1 MQPFDTS
8 TAWKTRKNSVFG
20 QFSRS
25 VALWTRWAFAVW
37 STLNAFRSSR
47 PGVLLGKGVLKICSK
62 FTREYP
68 CRRAPSVM
76 LQSNFIEITLPHR
89 CSPINLLHTFR
100 TTFSS
105 NTSRRLR
112 LCFNYTEYGT
122 GCMLIKQ
129 NNSISTKKCYQI
141 YLKALL
147 LPRENNYVL
156 LPSCYRIEIHLSFA
170 FS

>member
-1 MQPFDTS
+1 MSEMQPFDTS

-20 QFSRS
+20 QFSRC
-25 VALWTRWAFAVW
+25 VALWTRWAFLAW

-68 CRRAPSVM
+68 CRRATSVM

-89 CSPINLLHTFR
+89 CSPINLLHIFR
-100 TTFSS
+100 ATFSS
-105 NTSRRLR
+105 NTSRRLL
-112 LCFNYTEYGT
+112 LCYGT
-122 GCMLIKQ
+122 GSMLIKQ
-129 NNSISTKKCYQI
+129 NHSISTKKCYQI

-147 LPRENNYVL
+147 IPRENNYVNT
-156 LPSCYRIEIHLSFA
+156 I
-170 FS
+170 